1 MDKDKLS
8 AKEKALIE
16 EARRLASSRS
26 QPAAAAPQPRPAQS
40 AAERLAA
47 LMEAER
53 AESQERKR
61 KMRRYGL
68 GISGAILAL
77 FALWVLR
84 ASRPRR

>member
-16 EARRLASSRS
+16 EARRAASARS
-26 QPAAAAPQPRPAQS
+26 QPAAAVPQPKPAQS
-40 AAERLAA
+40 AAERLAQ
-47 LMEAER
+47 LMADER

-68 GISGAILAL
+68 GISAAILAL